1 MATGGFRGQ
10 GTLLQ
15 RAGVTVA
22 EVVNIDIGG
31 AKADFD
37 DATSMDSTGA
47 FKEWIPTLL
56 EAGEVSFTG
65 VFVGSGSASQTQLLS
80 DFNNQT
86 LETWTIVLPSGKGT
100 FTFSAY
106 VAQFDVKIPHDKKV
120 DFSSK
125 LKITGP
131 NTLT

>member
-15 RAGVTVA
+15 RAGTTVA
-22 EVVNIDIGG
+22 EIVNIDIGG

-37 DATSMDSTGA
+37 DATSMDSSGA

-65 VFVGSGSASQTQLLS
+65 IFKGSADASQAQLLS
-80 DFNNQT
+80 DFNNQV
-86 LETWTIVLPSGKGT
+86 LQTWTIVLPGGKGT

-120 DFSSK
+120 EFSSK
-125 LKITGP
+125 LKITGA
-131 NTLT
+131 NALA